1 MVWRGGCTEQVRMS
15 VRLGEILVKESLITQ
30 DQLQKA
36 LEFQRVNGGKL
47 GSCLTKMGFITDDDI
62 TGVLSRQYGVPS
74 INLKYYEIDPN
85 VIRLIPQDTA
95 TRYQVVPLSRVGSVL
110 TIAMTDPTNV
120 FAMDDVKFM
129 TGFNVEPVVA
139 SEAAISDAISRFY
152 GGAASNGEELT
163 NLMRDLVDE
172 ELELA
177 PDDAELDAQALEK
190 AAEEAPIIKLV
201 NLILTDSVKRGASDI
216 HIEPYETEMRVRFR
230 IDGMLQTVM
239 TPPMKVK
246 DAMTSRMKIMA
257 KLDIAEKRLPQD
269 GRIMIKYKADGKKK
283 ELDFRVSTVPT
294 LYGEK
299 IVLRLL
305 DKENLRLDMT
315 KLGFEQSSLTKF
327 ERNIL
332 KPYGMVLVTGPTGS
346 GKTNTLYSS
355 VARLNQVD
363 TNIMTAEDPVE
374 FQLGGINQV
383 QMKEQIG
390 LNFAAALRAF
400 LRQDPNI
407 ILVGEIR
414 DFETA
419 EIAVKAALTGHLV
432 LSTLHTND
440 APSTISRLMNMG
452 IEPFLVAT
460 SVNLICAQRLVRRIC
475 SNCKEEMEV
484 PPQVLLDAGYAEE
497 ELKAT
502 KIYHGKG
509 CSICNKGGYK
519 GRTGLYEVMEINDEL
534 RELILVGASALELK
548 KKAVEQ
554 GMLTL
559 RRSGLVKIAAGMTT
573 MDEVL
578 RETVL

>member
-1 MVWRGGCTEQVRMS
+1 MS
-15 VRLGEILVKESLITQ
+15 SRLGEILVKDNLITA
-30 DQLQKA
+30 DQLKQALDHQKK
-36 LEFQRVNGGKL
+36 NGGRLGTCLVKL
-47 GSCLTKMGFITDDDI
+47 GLVSDDDI
-62 TGVLSRQYGVPS
+62 TAVLSRQYGVPS
-74 INLKYYEIDPN
+74 INLKFYEVDPA
-85 VIRLIPQDTA
+85 VIKLVPQETA
-95 TRYQVVPLSRVGSVL
+95 TRYQIVPLSRVGSTL

-120 FAMDDVKFM
+120 FAMDDIKFM

-139 SEAAISDAISRFY
+139 SETAISEAIHKFY
-152 GGAASNGEELT
+152 GDVESVEELDKVMKDLTGEEG
-163 NLMRDLVDE
+163 DA
-172 ELELA
+172 LELA
-177 PDDAELDAQALEK
+177 GEEAEMDLATLEK

-201 NLILTDSVKRGASDI
+201 NLILTDAVKRGASDI
-216 HIEPYETEMRVRFR
+216 HVEPYEKEYRVRFR
-230 IDGMLQTVM
+230 VDGILQNVM
-239 TPPMKVK
+239 APPLKLK
-246 DAMTSRMKIMA
+246 DAITSRVKIMS
-257 KLDIAEKRLPQD
+257 KLDISEKRLPQD
-269 GRIMIKYKADGKKK
+269 GRIMIKYLKDGKKK

-294 LYGEK
+294 LFGEK

-315 KLGFEQSSLTKF
+315 KLGFEPESLSKF
-327 ERNIL
+327 ERQIL

-355 VARLNQVD
+355 VARLNTTD

-374 FQLGGINQV
+374 FQLPGINQV

-390 LNFAAALRAF
+390 LNFASALRAF

-475 SNCKEEMEV
+475 ANCKEPMQIQ
-484 PPQVLLDAGYAEE
+484 PQALIDAGYSPDDAN
-497 ELKAT
+497 KV
-502 KIYHGKG
+502 IIQHGRG
-509 CSICNKGGYK
+509 CSICNNTGYK
-519 GRTGLYEVMEINDEL
+519 GRVGLYEVMEIHDEL

-548 KKAVEQ
+548 KKALEN
-554 GMLTL
+554 GMITL
-559 RRSGLVKIAAGMTT
+559 RRSGLLKAAAGLTT
-573 MDEVL
+573 MEEVL

>member
-1 MVWRGGCTEQVRMS
+1 MS
-15 VRLGEILVKESLITQ
+15 SRLGEILVKDSLITA
-30 DQLQKA
+30 DQLRQALDHQKKT
-36 LEFQRVNGGKL
+36 GGRLGTCLVKL
-47 GSCLTKMGFITDDDI
+47 GLVSDDDI
-62 TGVLSRQYGVPS
+62 TAVLSRQYGVPS
-74 INLKYYEIDPN
+74 INLKFYEVDPA
-85 VIRLIPQDTA
+85 VIKLVPQETA
-95 TRYQVVPLSRVGSVL
+95 IRYQIVPLSRVGSTL

-120 FAMDDVKFM
+120 FAMDDIKFM

-139 SEAAISDAISRFY
+139 SETAISEAIHKFY
-152 GGAASNGEELT
+152 GAAESVEELDKVMKDLTGGEE
-163 NLMRDLVDE
+163 E
-172 ELELA
+172 ALELA
-177 PDDAELDAQALEK
+177 AEESEMDLATLER
-190 AAEEAPIIKLV
+190 AAEEAPIIKLC
-201 NLILTDSVKRGASDI
+201 NLILTDAVKRGASDI
-216 HIEPYETEMRVRFR
+216 HVEPYEKEYRVRFR
-230 IDGMLQTVM
+230 IDGMLQNVM
-239 TPPMKVK
+239 TPPMKLK
-246 DAMTSRMKIMA
+246 DAMTSRIKIMS
-257 KLDIAEKRLPQD
+257 KLDISEKRLPQD
-269 GRIMIKYKADGKKK
+269 GRIMIKYLKDGKKK

-294 LYGEK
+294 LFGEK
-299 IVLRLL
+299 IVMRLL

-315 KLGFEQSSLTKF
+315 KLGFEQESLTKF
-327 ERNIL
+327 ERQIL

-355 VARLNQVD
+355 VSRLNTPE

-374 FQLGGINQV
+374 FQLPGINQV

-390 LNFAAALRAF
+390 LNFASALRAF

-440 APSTISRLMNMG
+440 APYTISRLMNMG

-475 SNCKEEMEV
+475 VNCKEELEV
-484 PPQVLLDAGYAEE
+484 PQQALIDAGYTPEE
-497 ELKAT
+497 VKTT

-509 CSICNKGGYK
+509 CSTCNKGGYK

-534 RELILVGASALELK
+534 RELILVGASALELR

-554 GMLTL
+554 GMITL
-559 RRSGLVKIAAGMTT
+559 RRSGLTKASLGMTT
-573 MDEVL
+573 MEEVL

>member
-1 MVWRGGCTEQVRMS
+1 MS
-15 VRLGEILVKESLITQ
+15 SRLGEILVKDSLITA
-30 DQLQKA
+30 DQLKQALDHQKK
-36 LEFQRVNGGKL
+36 NGGRLGTCLVKL
-47 GSCLTKMGFITDDDI
+47 GLVSDDDI
-62 TGVLSRQYGVPS
+62 TAVLSRQYGVPS
-74 INLKYYEIDPN
+74 INLKFYEVDPA
-85 VIRLIPQDTA
+85 VIKLVPQETA
-95 TRYQVVPLSRVGSVL
+95 TRYQIVPLSRVGSTL

-120 FAMDDVKFM
+120 FAMDDIKFM

-139 SEAAISDAISRFY
+139 SETAISEAIHKFY
-152 GGAASNGEELT
+152 GEVESVEELDKVMKDLTGEEG
-163 NLMRDLVDE
+163 DA
-172 ELELA
+172 LELA
-177 PDDAELDAQALEK
+177 SEEAEMDLATLEK

-201 NLILTDSVKRGASDI
+201 NLILTDAVKRGASDI
-216 HIEPYETEMRVRFR
+216 HIEPYEKEYRVRFR
-230 IDGMLQTVM
+230 IDGILQNVM
-239 TPPMKVK
+239 APPMKLK
-246 DAMTSRMKIMA
+246 DAITSRVKIMS
-257 KLDIAEKRLPQD
+257 KLDISEKRLPQD
-269 GRIMIKYKADGKKK
+269 GRIMIKYLKDGKKK

-294 LYGEK
+294 LFGEK

-315 KLGFEQSSLTKF
+315 KLGFESESLAKF
-327 ERNIL
+327 ERQIL

-355 VARLNQVD
+355 VARLNTHD

-374 FQLGGINQV
+374 FQLPGINQV

-390 LNFAAALRAF
+390 LNFASALRAF

-475 SNCKEEMEV
+475 ANCKE
-484 PPQVLLDAGYAEE
+484 PLQILPQALTDAGYSSDDAN
-497 ELKAT
+497 KV
-502 KIYHGKG
+502 IIQHGRG
-509 CSICNKGGYK
+509 CSICNNTGYK
-519 GRTGLYEVMEINDEL
+519 GRAGLYEVMEITDEL

-548 KKAVEQ
+548 KKALES
-554 GMLTL
+554 GMITL
-559 RRSGLVKIAAGMTT
+559 RRSGLIKAAAGVTT
-573 MDEVL
+573 LEEVL